1 MAIVCVIFCIVMFF
15 VGKKTEKKVINPL
28 SVFCLM
34 WGIIIFLSNLHL
46 FNLYTPKENTFV
58 ILTSGIVSFSFGYF
72 MAKGLM
78 GDRRFILKE
87 NGLDT
92 KKVCRTYVINYR
104 VLYLAF
110 LICIPFYIKDFVSVI
125 SSIGFG
131 NSLKALQGLMQ
142 GTDDVFTR
150 SSIES
155 ACLLLFV
162 RPFSWISCPI
172 VAVDFWMGRRDF
184 KLIIL
189 QLITIFLR
197 IFTTGGRASF
207 IQFMFYFL
215 CAFVLSESNNLRF
228 KCKKMRFRAR
238 KNKKLFSLMCITG
251 LVVLAALTYSR
262 AGQAAIRTIYYDFAM
277 PPIMF
282 EKWIDVVKDYP
293 LGYGMAS
300 LNGFLYPVDYILRNS
315 VHASLPDSFNSL
327 YNLIQLTDTEWKWI
341 GDGVTANAYVSAFW
355 FFYTDGRLFGVIFAA
370 AVYGFICRNTY
381 KNAILNHSVKSVS
394 IFCLVII
401 GVFYTFGTFEFSQ
414 CSYALALLY
423 ISFFFRKKVR
433 KM

>member
-1 MAIVCVIFCIVMFF
+1 
-15 VGKKTEKKVINPL
+15 
-28 SVFCLM
+28 
-34 WGIIIFLSNLHL
+34 
-46 FNLYTPKENTFV
+46 
-58 ILTSGIVSFSFGYF
+58 
-72 MAKGLM
+72 
-78 GDRRFILKE
+78 
-87 NGLDT
+87 
-92 KKVCRTYVINYR
+92 
-104 VLYLAF
+104 
-110 LICIPFYIKDFVSVI
+110 
-125 SSIGFG
+125 
-131 NSLKALQGLMQ
+131 
-142 GTDDVFTR
+142 
-150 SSIES
+150 
-155 ACLLLFV
+155 
-162 RPFSWISCPI
+162 
-172 VAVDFWMGRRDF
+172 
-184 KLIIL
+184 
-189 QLITIFLR
+189 
-197 IFTTGGRASF
+197 
-207 IQFMFYFL
+207 
-215 CAFVLSESNNLRF
+215 
-228 KCKKMRFRAR
+228 MRFRAR